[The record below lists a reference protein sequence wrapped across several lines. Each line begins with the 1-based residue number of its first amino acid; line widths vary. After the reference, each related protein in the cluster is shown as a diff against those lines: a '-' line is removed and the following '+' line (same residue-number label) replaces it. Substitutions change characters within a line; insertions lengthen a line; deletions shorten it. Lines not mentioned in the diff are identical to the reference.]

1 MRRVSIED
9 SLFSSSLTVATDNRL
24 EALYGYMEFGRQTI
38 SGTKEVWWMMGTGE
52 GRRLEG

>member
-24 EALYGYMEFGRQTI
+24 GALYGYMEFGRQTI